1 MTEASRKPSEKRE
14 EEKPMSENG
23 QAIVVTLLLCV
34 AVLAMYWKQ
43 VAVLMT
49 LAASMVF
56 CAGIYFI
63 VSTLHL

>member
-1 MTEASRKPSEKRE
+1 
-14 EEKPMSENG
+14 MSENG

-49 LAASMVF
+49 LAASMIF
-56 CAGIYFI
+56 CAGVYFI